1 MKILFSRDDIKLI
14 NNALNKL
21 NIHYVSAAGITC
33 KHSDIKKKQEHCKK
47 LISKI
52 EHSLTQKID

>member
-21 NIHYVSAAGITC
+21 NIHYVSATGIT
-33 KHSDIKKKQEHCKK
+33 
-47 LISKI
+47 
-52 EHSLTQKID
+52 